1 MNLRSLRLFCRKS
14 PMQAL
19 LPLLLLVL
27 AAAAAPGAAQGPP
40 PPPPPPP
47 GPLQPPPVPA
57 GNPLTPEKILLGKAL
72 FWDEQLSS
80 TRTVACGTCHI
91 PAAGASDPRT
101 QSSPLALHP
110 GADGQFAT
118 PDDVLGSPGVP
129 QSLADGT
136 YVEHPAFGI
145 LPQATG
151 RRSRPASEAG
161 YAANLFWDGRAGN
174 ALVDPET
181 LQVVLAAGAALET
194 QALAPILNS
203 TEMAHGAREWSEVI
217 GRLQAAAPLAL
228 AEQLPAE
235 LNDGVG
241 GRSYPELFAAAFG
254 TPEIS
259 ATRIAMAIASYERT
273 LVSNQ
278 TPLDVA
284 LSGGAPLTQLEQQG
298 RAVFANRNCAV
309 CHGGALLSNDAF
321 FYTGVRPPEEDL
333 GRFAE
338 TGNNGDRGAMRTP
351 TLRNVALRAPYMH
364 NGEIATLSEVIDFYD
379 RGGDFNAPNKNP
391 LIVPLNL
398 SPQDK
403 AALLAFMTRP
413 LTDPRAAAET
423 APFDRPHLFSESDRV
438 PYVEGAGVVGGGG
451 IEPQVVAL
459 EPPFAGSP
467 GCTVGVWG
475 ALGGATAVLAIDD
488 SDPGLT
494 PPPTAA
500 LAREELTLSGSGATG
515 GWGSVSLAIP
525 ADIALYGS
533 NWYGR
538 WYVADPAA
546 AGGFAVSPLL
556 RFAVFPGR
564 RAPGTTLLSDG
575 FEGATT
581 AAWTVAVP

>member
-1 MNLRSLRLFCRKS
+1 MNLRLPRTFLSTAPLQRVL
-14 PMQAL
+14 AL
-19 LPLLLLVL
+19 LVVAGALSGAV
-27 AAAAAPGAAQGPP
+27 AAQGP

-47 GPLQPPPVPA
+47 GPLQPPPAPA

-72 FWDEQLSS
+72 FWEEQLSS

-101 QSSPLALHP
+101 ASSPLALHP
-110 GADGQFAT
+110 GADGLFET

-136 YVEHPAFGI
+136 YVDHPDFGI
-145 LPQATG
+145 LEQATG
-151 RRSRPASEAG
+151 RRGRPASEAG
-161 YAANLFWDGRAGN
+161 YAPSLFWDGRAGG

-181 LQVVLAAGAALET
+181 LEVVLASGAALES
-194 QALAPILNS
+194 QALVPILNS
-203 TEMAHGAREWSEVI
+203 TEMAHGAREWSEVVS
-217 GRLQAAAPLAL
+217 RLQSAAPLAL
-228 AEQLPAE
+228 AESLPPALE
-235 LNDGVG
+235 DGIG
-241 GRSYPELFAAAFG
+241 GRSYPELFASAFG

-259 ATRIAMAIASYERT
+259 PTRIAMAIASYERT

-284 LSGGAPLTQLEQQG
+284 LSGGPALTALEQQG

-309 CHGGALLSNDAF
+309 CHGGVLLSNDAF
-321 FYTGVRPPEEDL
+321 FYTGVRPVQEDL

-338 TGNNGDRGAMRTP
+338 TGNIGDRGAMRTP

-364 NGEIATLSEVIDFYD
+364 NGEIATLSDVVDFYD
-379 RGGDFNAPNKNP
+379 RGGDFDAPNKNP

-398 SPQDK
+398 LPQEK

-413 LTDPRAAAET
+413 LTDPRAASES
-423 APFDRPHLFSESDRV
+423 APFDRPRLYSESDRI
-438 PYVEGAGVVGGGG
+438 PFVEGVGIPGGGG
-451 IEPQVVAL
+451 LEPRVVAL
-459 EPPFAGSP
+459 EPAFAGSP
-467 GCTVGVWG
+467 GCTVGVWA

-494 PPPTAA
+494 PPPGAA
-500 LAREELTLSGSGATG
+500 FAREEVTLSGAGATG
-515 GWGSVSLAIP
+515 GWGSVSLPIP
-525 ADIALYGS
+525 SDHALYGTS
-533 NWYGR
+533 WFGR

-556 RFAVFPGR
+556 RLAIFPGR
-564 RAPGTTLLSDG
+564 RAPGTAIFADG
-575 FEGATT
+575 LESGTT
-581 AAWTVAVP
+581 VAWTATAL

>member
-1 MNLRSLRLFCRKS
+1 MKLRRPRPTCLPQPSR
-14 PMQAL
+14 AL
-19 LPLLLLVL
+19 LLILLLTL
-27 AAAAAPGAAQGPP
+27 AAATPLAAQGP

-47 GPLQPPPVPA
+47 GPLQPPPAPA
-57 GNPLTPEKILLGKAL
+57 GNPLTPEKILLGKSL

-101 QSSPLALHP
+101 AVSPLALHP
-110 GADGQFAT
+110 GADGQFETA
-118 PDDVLGSPGVP
+118 DDVLGSPGVP

-136 YVEHPAFGI
+136 YVDHPDFGI

-151 RRSRPASEAG
+151 RRGRPASEAG
-161 YAANLFWDGRAGN
+161 YAPNLFWDGRARGE
-174 ALVDPET
+174 LVDPET
-181 LQVVLAAGAALET
+181 LQVVLAAGAALES
-194 QALAPILNS
+194 QALAPVLNS
-203 TEMAHGAREWSEVI
+203 TEMAHGGREWSEVI
-217 GRLQAAAPLAL
+217 ARLESAAPLAL
-228 AEQLPAE
+228 AEDLPPE
-235 LNDGVG
+235 LNEGLG
-241 GRSYPELFAAAFG
+241 GRSYPQLFAAAFG
-254 TPEIS
+254 TAEIS

-278 TPLDVA
+278 TPLDIA
-284 LSGGAPLTQLEQQG
+284 LAGGAPLTPLEQQG
-298 RAVFANRNCAV
+298 RAIFANRNCAV

-321 FYTGVRPPEEDL
+321 FYTGVRPAQEDL

-364 NGEIATLSEVIDFYD
+364 NGEIATLSGVIDFYD
-379 RGGDFNAPNKNP
+379 RGGDFTAPNKNP

-398 SPQDK
+398 SPQEK
-403 AALLAFMTRP
+403 AALLAFLTRP
-413 LTDPRAAAET
+413 LTDPRVAAET
-423 APFDRPHLFSESDRV
+423 APFDRPRLYSESDRV
-438 PYVEGAGVVGGGG
+438 PRVEGAGVAGGGG
-451 IEPQVVAL
+451 IEPQIVAL

-488 SDPGLT
+488 ADPGLT

-500 LAREELTLSGSGATG
+500 LAREELTLSGSGATA
-515 GWGSVSLAIP
+515 GWGSVSLPLP

-538 WYVADPAA
+538 WYVTDPAA

-556 RFAVFPGR
+556 RFAVFPAR
-564 RAPGTTLLSDG
+564 RAPGTGLFTDG
-575 FEGATT
+575 FESATT
-581 AAWTVAVP
+581 AAWTATAP

>member
-1 MNLRSLRLFCRKS
+1 MNLRSPRLFCRKS
-14 PMQAL
+14 PAQAL
-19 LPLLLLVL
+19 ITLLLLVL
-27 AAAAAPGAAQGPP
+27 AAAAVPGAAQGP

-57 GNPLTPEKILLGKAL
+57 GNPLTPEKVLLGKAL

-101 QSSPLALHP
+101 AVSPLALHP
-110 GADGQFAT
+110 GADGQFET

-129 QSLADGT
+129 QSVADGT
-136 YVEHPAFGI
+136 YVNHADFGI
-145 LPQATG
+145 LEQATG
-151 RRSRPASEAG
+151 RRARPASEAG
-161 YAANLFWDGRAGN
+161 YAPSLFWDGRAGN

-203 TEMAHGAREWSEVI
+203 TEMAHGAREWSDVI
-217 GRLQAAAPLAL
+217 ARLESAAPLAL
-228 AEQLPAE
+228 AEELPVE
-235 LNDGVG
+235 LNDGIG
-241 GRSYPELFAAAFG
+241 GRSYPELFALAFG

-284 LSGGAPLTQLEQQG
+284 LSGGAPLTPLEQQG
-298 RAVFANRNCAV
+298 RAIFGNRNCAV

-321 FYTGVRPPEEDL
+321 FYTGVRPVQEDL

-338 TGNNGDRGAMRTP
+338 TGNIGDRGAMRTP

-364 NGEIATLSEVIDFYD
+364 NGEIATLADVVDFYD
-379 RGGDFNAPNKNP
+379 RGGDFAAPNKNP

-398 SPQDK
+398 SPQEK

-423 APFDRPHLFSESDRV
+423 APFDRPRLYAESTRV
-438 PYVEGAGVVGGGG
+438 PHVEGTGIVGGGG

-475 ALGGATAVLAIDD
+475 ALGGATAILAIDD
-488 SDPGLT
+488 ADPGLT
-494 PPPTAA
+494 PPPSAA
-500 LAREELTLSGSGATG
+500 LAREEITLSGSGATG
-515 GWGSVSLAIP
+515 GWGSVSLP
-525 ADIALYGS
+525 LPSDISLYGS
-533 NWYGR
+533 SWFGR

-546 AGGFAVSPLL
+546 ADGYAVSPLL
-556 RFAVFPGR
+556 RWNLFPGR
-564 RAPGTTLLSDG
+564 RAPGTALFADG
-575 FEGATT
+575 VEGGTT
-581 AAWTVAVP
+581 VAWTATVP

>member
-1 MNLRSLRLFCRKS
+1 MNLR
-14 PMQAL
+14 
-19 LPLLLLVL
+19 LPRPQGRTLSSQPLILLLSWL
-27 AAAAAPGAAQGPP
+27 AAAVPLAAQG

-101 QSSPLALHP
+101 AVSPLALHP
-110 GADGQFAT
+110 GADGLFET

-136 YVEHPAFGI
+136 YLNHPDFGI
-145 LPQATG
+145 LEQATG
-151 RRSRPASEAG
+151 RRGRPASEAG
-161 YAANLFWDGRAGN
+161 YAANLFWDGRAGT
-174 ALVDPET
+174 ALIDPET
-181 LQVVLAAGAALET
+181 LQVVLAAGAALES
-194 QALAPILNS
+194 QALVPILNS
-203 TEMAHGAREWSEVI
+203 AEMAHGAREWSDVI
-217 GRLQAAAPLAL
+217 ARLQSAAPLAL
-228 AEQLPAE
+228 AAE
-235 LNDGVG
+235 LPLALEEGLG
-241 GRSYPELFAAAFG
+241 GRTYPELFASAFG

-278 TPLDVA
+278 TPLDIA
-284 LSGGAPLTQLEQQG
+284 LSGGAPLTALEQQG

-309 CHGGALLSNDAF
+309 CHGGPLLSNDAF
-321 FYTGVRPPEEDL
+321 FYTGVRPVPEDL

-338 TGNNGDRGAMRTP
+338 TGNLGDRGAMRTP

-364 NGEIATLSEVIDFYD
+364 NGEIATLSDVIDFYD
-379 RGGDFNAPNKNP
+379 RGGDFTAPNKNP

-398 SPQDK
+398 SPQEK

-413 LTDPRAAAET
+413 LTDPRAAAES
-423 APFDRPHLFSESDRV
+423 APFDRPGLYSESDRV
-438 PYVEGAGVVGGGG
+438 PYVEGTGVVGGGG

-494 PPPTAA
+494 PPPSAA

-515 GWGSVSLAIP
+515 GWGSVSLPIP

-533 NWYGR
+533 SWYGR
-538 WYVADPAA
+538 WYVSDPAA
-546 AGGFAVSPLL
+546 VGGFAVSPLL
-556 RFAVFPGR
+556 RLTLFPGR
-564 RAPGTTLLSDG
+564 RAPGTAVFVDG
-575 FEGATT
+575 LESGTT
-581 AAWTVAVP
+581 QSWTTTSP